1 MYSDSFRAK
10 MSSFRADDLEDSDP
24 EMGDSQVEMALERSK
39 LVPATKSI
47 IVRKGDD
54 LEKQGLMNVR
64 AMSFLIL
71 WYFFSFCTLF
81 LNKYILSTLKGDP
94 TLLGAMQMVMTTTL
108 GFLQMYLPLGFYTA
122 INREGKPPNFW
133 RNMLIVGVM
142 RFSTVV
148 LGLVALK
155 FVAVSFTETVKSS
168 APIFTV
174 GISYLMMREQTGLF
188 TILSL
193 IPIMFGLG
201 LCSTYELSFN
211 IQGFIAALATNLTE
225 CLQNVYSKILISG
238 EKFRY
243 TPAELQFFTSI
254 SSIVVQIPACFV
266 MIDFEY
272 AKQTLD
278 ITMFTALILNGV
290 FFHFQSISAYVLMG
304 YISPVTH
311 SVANTV
317 KRAFL
322 IWLSVIVFS
331 NPVTFL
337 SGLGT
342 VIVTIG
348 VLCYTK
354 AKEYDAKKLIGKI
367 VHESEVKVNSK
378 HITKLIR
385 ERETKT

>member
-1 MYSDSFRAK
+1 MKLKETFSNHYDGVEMSLDRAK
-10 MSSFRADDLEDSDP
+10 L
-24 EMGDSQVEMALERSK
+24 L
-39 LVPATKSI
+39 PATSSI
-47 IVRKGDD
+47 IVKRENDD
-54 LEKQGLMNVR
+54 EKAGLANPR
-64 AMSFLIL
+64 AMFFLIL

-81 LNKYILSTLKGDP
+81 LNKYILSTLRGDP
-94 TLLGAMQMVMTTTL
+94 TMLGAMQMVMTTTL
-108 GFLQMYLPLGFYTA
+108 GFLQMYLPLGFYKSV
-122 INREGKPPNFW
+122 NREGKPPNFW
-133 RNMLIVGVM
+133 RNMIIVGSM
-142 RFSTVV
+142 RFATVV

-155 FVAVSFTETVKSS
+155 FVAVSFTETIKSS

-174 GISYLMMREQTGLF
+174 GISYLMLKEFTGMF

-193 IPIMFGLG
+193 VPIMFGLG

-211 IQGFIAALATNLTE
+211 IQGFAAALATNITE
-225 CLQNVYSKILISG
+225 CLQNVYSKMLISG

-254 SSIVVQIPACFV
+254 SSVIVQIPACFL
-266 MIDFEY
+266 MIDFPY

-278 ITMFTALILNGV
+278 VTMLTALILNGV

-322 IWLSVIVFS
+322 IWLSVIIFG

-337 SGLGT
+337 SGFGT
-342 VIVTIG
+342 AIVTVG

-354 AKEYDAKKLIGKI
+354 AKQYDHARLALKFTTDSEIHVKKFTNAKFDP
-367 VHESEVKVNSK
+367 VKTHLSSNGRNPV
-378 HITKLIR
+378 
-385 ERETKT
+385 

>member
-1 MYSDSFRAK
+1 MKNYRMSVFRV
-10 MSSFRADDLEDSDP
+10 DDLEDSDP
-24 EMGDSQVEMALERSK
+24 ETGNSQVEMSLERAK
-39 LVPATKSI
+39 LTPATRSI

-174 GISYLMMREQTGLF
+174 GISYMMMREQTGLF

-272 AKQTLD
+272 AKKTLD
-278 ITMFTALILNGV
+278 VTMLTALILNGV

-354 AKEYDAKKLIGKI
+354 AKEFDAKQLIGRV
-367 VHESEVKVNSK
+367 VHESEVKVNNK
-378 HITKLIR
+378 KIAKLII
-385 ERETKT
+385 EKETRR

>member
-1 MYSDSFRAK
+1 MTTIGNNFKHDEDGIV
-10 MSSFRADDLEDSDP
+10 MSMEK
-24 EMGDSQVEMALERSK
+24 SK
-39 LVPATKSI
+39 LIPATSSI
-47 IVRKGDD
+47 IIRAQDED
-54 LEKQGLMNVR
+54 EKEGLRNPR
-64 AMSFLIL
+64 AMLFLAI

-81 LNKYILSTLKGDP
+81 LNKYILSTLRGDP

-108 GFLQMYLPLGFYTA
+108 GFIQLYLPLGFYKA
-122 INREGKPPNFW
+122 VDREGKPPNFW
-133 RNMLIVGVM
+133 RNMVIVGTM

-174 GISYLMMREQTGLF
+174 VISFLMLKEVTGVF
-188 TILSL
+188 TVFSL

-211 IQGFIAALATNLTE
+211 IQGFAAALATNITE

-254 SSIVVQIPACFV
+254 SSVIVQIPACYV
-266 MIDFEY
+266 MIDFPY
-272 AKQTLD
+272 AKRTMD
-278 ITMFTALILNGV
+278 ITMLTALILNGI

-322 IWLSVIVFS
+322 IWLSVIVFG

-337 SGLGT
+337 SGFGT
-342 VIVTIG
+342 LMVTIG
-348 VLCYTK
+348 VLCYIK
-354 AKEYDAKKLIGKI
+354 AKQADAARLGLNL
-367 VHESEVKVNSK
+367 VRDQEVKVRASK
-378 HITKLIR
+378 SSSNFFTMKQSEKEIV
-385 ERETKT
+385 

>member
-1 MYSDSFRAK
+1 
-10 MSSFRADDLEDSDP
+10 
-24 EMGDSQVEMALERSK
+24 MALHERNIDHRMSESDDSVYEIHDGVAMVLDKAK
-39 LVPATKSI
+39 LIPATRT
-47 IVRKGDD
+47 IVKRKETEEER
-54 LEKQGLMNVR
+54 LGLLNPR
-64 AMSFLIL
+64 AMLFLIL

-94 TLLGAMQMVMTTTL
+94 TLLGAMQMVMTTSL
-108 GFLQMYLPLGFYTA
+108 GFLQMYLPLGFYT
-122 INREGKPPNFW
+122 NVDREGKPKNFW
-133 RNMLIVGVM
+133 RNMVIVGTM

-155 FVAVSFTETVKSS
+155 FVAVSFTETIKSS

-174 GISYLMMREQTGLF
+174 IISYCMLREQTGVF
-188 TILSL
+188 TVLSL
-193 IPIMFGLG
+193 IPIMGGLA
-201 LCSTYELSFN
+201 LCSVYELSFN
-211 IQGFIAALATNLTE
+211 IQGFAAALATNITE
-225 CLQNVYSKILISG
+225 CLQNVYSKMLISG
-238 EKFRY
+238 EKYRY

-254 SSIVVQIPACFV
+254 SSVIVQIPACFF
-266 MIDFEY
+266 MIDFPY
-272 AKQTLD
+272 AKHTMDVTLL
-278 ITMFTALILNGV
+278 TALFLNGV

-331 NPVTFL
+331 NPVTLL

-342 VIVTIG
+342 IIVTVG

-354 AKEYDAKKLIGKI
+354 AKQLDAIRMVLKFAHEEEMFVHDKTVMKANGK
-367 VHESEVKVNSK
+367 S
-378 HITKLIR
+378 
-385 ERETKT
+385 